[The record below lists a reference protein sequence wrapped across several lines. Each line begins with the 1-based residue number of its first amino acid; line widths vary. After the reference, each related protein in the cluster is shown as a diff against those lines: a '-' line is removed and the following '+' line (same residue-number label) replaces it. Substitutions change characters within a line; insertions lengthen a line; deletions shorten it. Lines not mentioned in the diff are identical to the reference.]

1 MAVINRGFR
10 GRGKR
15 DEKLPPGQYVTE
27 GFPVLSAGP
36 TPRIDTDTRQFS
48 IITDSG
54 QRHEWSWSQMQMLPS
69 ENSRWTSTA

>member
-27 GFPVLSAGP
+27 GLSGAVGWP
-36 TPRIDTDTRQFS
+36 DAS
-48 IITDSG
+48 Y
-54 QRHEWSWSQMQMLPS
+54 
-69 ENSRWTSTA
+69 